1 MRHQRHFDTN
11 AAALREAAQI
21 WKMIGELDRSVQLL
35 DADIAIEEERARI
48 FDRSDAA
55 YPILARSLAARRDNL
70 ADTLAM
76 LERLGQV
83 QQLGLRSPRART
95 CGGAHGMDLFKG

>member
-1 MRHQRHFDTN
+1 MSHRRHFETTTSRV
-11 AAALREAAQI
+11 AAKTRALIAD
-21 WKMIGELDRSVQLL
+21 LDRIVQILN
-35 DADIAIEEERARI
+35 DAIKAEEKLAGVFDPLQAQYSMHARE
-48 FDRSDAA
+48 
-55 YPILARSLAARRDNL
+55 LAARRDNL
-70 ADTLAM
+70 ADTIAM